1 MLRNKISY
9 KYKNSC
15 LVSPNL
21 NICLVVA
28 YRKYFFLKNVSCDN
42 QKLWENFLKTFETTL
57 SSYSSST
64 MMWNEVCFLET
75 LCCRSPL
82 LFSLTQNLFNEI
94 SSSEVCSFQTTW
106 QKCKISAFEECV
118 MHFITCCMSSF
129 YPITFLA
136 LGKVLAKSLI
146 WRK

>member
-1 MLRNKISY
+1 MFGCCILYI
-9 KYKNSC
+9 
-15 LVSPNL
+15 
-21 NICLVVA
+21 
-28 YRKYFFLKNVSCDN
+28 FFLKNVSCDN

-75 LCCRSPL
+75 LYCRSPL

-136 LGKVLAKSLI
+136 LGKVRVSVRFEKKIELKLSGKLFFI
-146 WRK
+146 Q

>member
-1 MLRNKISY
+1 MSSNLYIHGLAVAYY
-9 KYKNSC
+9 KYFS
-15 LVSPNL
+15 
-21 NICLVVA
+21 
-28 YRKYFFLKNVSCDN
+28 KNVSCDN
-42 QKLWENFLKTFETTL
+42 QKLWANFFSTFETTL
-57 SSYSSST
+57 SSS
-64 MMWNEVCFLET
+64 MMWNEVCFLEP

-82 LFSLTQNLFNEI
+82 FFSLTQNLFNEI

-136 LGKVLAKSLI
+136 LGKVPLERVGFEK
-146 WRK
+146 K

>member
-1 MLRNKISY
+1 M
-9 KYKNSC
+9 
-15 LVSPNL
+15 SPHTFTFVWL
-21 NICLVVA
+21 LHIVNIC
-28 YRKYFFLKNVSCDN
+28 FPKNLSCDN
-42 QKLWENFLKTFETTL
+42 QKLWENFLKTLETTL
-57 SSYSSST
+57 SSYSSSST

-136 LGKVLAKSLI
+136 LGKVLVSVRFEK
-146 WRK
+146 K

>member
-1 MLRNKISY
+1 
-9 KYKNSC
+9 
-15 LVSPNL
+15 
-21 NICLVVA
+21 
-28 YRKYFFLKNVSCDN
+28 
-42 QKLWENFLKTFETTL
+42 
-57 SSYSSST
+57 
-64 MMWNEVCFLET
+64 MWNEVCFLET

-129 YPITFLA
+129 YLITFLA
-136 LGKVLAKSLI
+136 LGKVLVSVRFEKNRTTAFWQAFFHHHTGYRGLPRVTAGYCGLPRVTAGYRGLPRVTAGYHGLPRVTTASRFDWPLH
-146 WRK
+146 